1 MDWVSALAIVT
12 IVVGL
17 STTVAVLLA
26 LGALRQSFDETTTR
40 QSQQIKRLAE
50 NVTTLNQQQQ
60 AAQLRIQVLTEAN
73 RKLAD
78 DLTTIGERISDGDGP
93 SRPAGTPRLLH

>member
-17 STTVAVLLA
+17 STTLAVLLA
-26 LGALRQSFDETTTR
+26 LGALRQSFNETTTR

-60 AAQLRIQVLTEAN
+60 AAQVKIQVLTEAN
-73 RKLAD
+73 RKLAE
-78 DLTTIGERISDGDGP
+78 DLATIGERIGDGDGAT
-93 SRPAGTPRLLH
+93 RPAGTPRLLH